1 MCDQCLAFRGNVE
14 RLRVLR
20 VLVRLRARELGE
32 EHKSETAMQVQFAD
46 SELKKAEDAYRRS
59 EQGHGEPQH

>member
-1 MCDQCLAFRGNVE
+1 MCDQCLTFRGNVE

-32 EHKSETAMQVQFAD
+32 AHKIETALQVEFAD

-59 EQGHGEPQH
+59 EQGHSEAQR